1 MPNLT
6 RVTNLNDAGPGSLR
20 RAVEIAQPESAITFD
35 AGLSGTIKLTSSDLT
50 IAKNLTI
57 RDPVARTISVS
68 GSKSGHIVHV
78 IKGYSATLSNL
89 IFKDSKTERGF
100 IFNDGTLILSNS
112 TVSGN
117 TGCSGI
123 SNDGTLTL
131 NNSTVSGNS
140 APNCDAGGIYNRG
153 TLTLSNSTVSG
164 NSAPGRNFGDPIEGG
179 PTGGIYNLDRL
190 TLSNSTISG
199 NSAPNGVGGILNG
212 GTLTLSNSTVSGN
225 SAPNGVGGGIF
236 DTDTPS
242 LGISSEGFGIL
253 NLSNSIIS
261 GNSASIGGGIFIQA
275 QSGDDQR
282 VIVQANLT
290 FSTIYGNRATS
301 GADIAIRVDYS
312 FSHQSSQSYVKIS
325 NSIVVGDSAESVPDI
340 LGMLTSSGYNLFQD
354 TSGATFDLSTA
365 TQHRTDKLLSAND
378 LSRLFA
384 IPVGL
389 RNNDGPTEAYVLAP
403 GSLAIDAIPLQYC
416 ELKVIF
422 NSQSRMYTDQRGFPR
437 PDGNEMACDIGAYEY
452 VE

>member
-57 RDPVARTISVS
+57 RGPVARTISVS

-153 TLTLSNSTVSG
+153 TLTLSNSTV
-164 NSAPGRNFGDPIEGG
+164 
-179 PTGGIYNLDRL
+179 
-190 TLSNSTISG
+190 SG

>member
-1 MPNLT
+1 M
-6 RVTNLNDAGPGSLR
+6 R

-57 RDPVARTISVS
+57 RGPVARTISVS

-199 NSAPNGVGGILNG
+199 NSA
-212 GTLTLSNSTVSGN
+212 
-225 SAPNGVGGGIF
+225 
-236 DTDTPS
+236 
-242 LGISSEGFGIL
+242 
-253 NLSNSIIS
+253 
-261 GNSASIGGGIFIQA
+261 SIGGGIFIQA

-354 TSGATFDLSTA
+354 M
-365 TQHRTDKLLSAND
+365 
-378 LSRLFA
+378 
-384 IPVGL
+384 
-389 RNNDGPTEAYVLAP
+389 LAP

>member
-57 RDPVARTISVS
+57 RGPVARTISVS

-140 APNCDAGGIYNRG
+140 APNGDAGGIYNRG
-153 TLTLSNSTVSG
+153 TLTLSNSTV
-164 NSAPGRNFGDPIEGG
+164 
-179 PTGGIYNLDRL
+179 
-190 TLSNSTISG
+190 SG